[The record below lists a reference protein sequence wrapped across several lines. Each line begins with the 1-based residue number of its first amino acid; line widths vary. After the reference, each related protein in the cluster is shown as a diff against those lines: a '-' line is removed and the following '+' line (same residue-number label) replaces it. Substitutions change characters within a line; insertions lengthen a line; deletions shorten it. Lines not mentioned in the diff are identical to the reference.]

1 MTAQEVWVLVEHRQQ
16 RVADITFE
24 LLGLGREVA
33 QALQAP
39 LKAVLLGHQARDLV
53 SALGAADAVLHMDH
67 PALAEATPEAYAR
80 ALEPLLREREPRL
93 TLMGL
98 TNFTLGLG
106 PYLACELQWPFINF
120 CKGVRV
126 EDGSVVITC
135 LLYGG
140 KMEAE
145 VELPAAPG
153 LIGVMPGAS
162 PTDKGKSERS
172 PLMEEVP
179 STPSLE
185 QQAVQF
191 LRHIQPEAA
200 DIDITTQEVL
210 VSVGRGIQSQD
221 NLPLAEELAQALGG
235 AVSASRPVVD
245 QGWLPMT
252 RQVGKSGMIVKPRLY
267 LALGISGAPEHVEG
281 MRDSQLIV
289 AVNTDPRAPIFNIAH
304 YGIVADVLDF
314 IPAFTEEVRKR
325 KGFA

>member
-1 MTAQEVWVLVEHRQQ
+1 MMAQEVWVLVERQPQ
-16 RVADITFE
+16 RIADITFE
-24 LLGLGREVA
+24 LLGLGREMA
-33 QALQAP
+33 QTLQVP
-39 LKAVLLGHQARDLV
+39 LKAVLLGHQARELI
-53 SALGAADAVLHMDH
+53 SALGAADLVLYMDH
-67 PALAEATPEAYAR
+67 PALAEATPEVYAQ
-80 ALEPLLREREPRL
+80 ALTPLLRERKPRL

-106 PYLACELQWPFINF
+106 PYLACQLQWPFVNF
-120 CKGVRV
+120 CKGVQI

-145 VELPAAPG
+145 VELPAEPS

-162 PTDKGKSERS
+162 PIDKGKSERS
-172 PLMEEVP
+172 PLVEEIPPVP
-179 STPSLE
+179 ELE
-185 QQAVQF
+185 QRAIQF
-191 LRHIQPEAA
+191 LRHIQPETT
-200 DIDITTQEVL
+200 DVDITTQEVL

-289 AVNTDPRAPIFNIAH
+289 AVNTDPRAPIFNVAH

-314 IPAFTEEVRKR
+314 IPAFTEEVKKR
-325 KGFA
+325 KGLV

>member
-39 LKAVLLGHQARDLV
+39 LKAVLLGHQARDLA
-53 SALGAADAVLHMDH
+53 SALGAADAVLYMDH
-67 PALAEATPEAYAR
+67 PALTEVTPEAYAR
-80 ALEPLLREREPRL
+80 ALKPLLQERRPRL
-93 TLMGL
+93 MVIGL

-106 PYLACELQWPFINF
+106 PYLACELQWPFVNF
-120 CKGVRV
+120 CKGMHV

-145 VELPAAPG
+145 VELPAEPG

-162 PTDKGKSERS
+162 PADKGRDERF
-172 PLMEEVP
+172 PLVEEVLSP
-179 STPSLE
+179 PGLE

-191 LRHIQPEAA
+191 LRYIQPEAA
-200 DIDITTQEVL
+200 DVDITTQEVL
-210 VSVGRGIQSQD
+210 VSVGRGIQNQE
-221 NLPLAEELAQALGG
+221 NIALAEELAQALGG
-235 AVSASRPVVD
+235 AVCASRPVID
-245 QGWLPMT
+245 QGWLPLS
-252 RQVGKSGMIVKPRLY
+252 RQVGKSGMTVKPKLY

-281 MRDSQLIV
+281 MKNAGLII
-289 AVNTDPRAPIFNIAH
+289 AINTDLRAPIFNVAH
-304 YGIVADVLDF
+304 YGIVADVLEVL
-314 IPAFTEEVRKR
+314 PALIEAIRGK
-325 KGFA
+325 KGG

>member
-1 MTAQEVWVLVEHRQQ
+1 MTAQEIWVLVEHRPQG
-16 RVADITFE
+16 VTDITFE

-39 LKAVLLGHQARDLV
+39 LRAVLLGYQARGLA
-53 SALGAADAVLHMDH
+53 SALGAADAVLYMDH
-67 PALAEATPEAYAR
+67 PALAEVTPEAYAR
-80 ALEPLLREREPRL
+80 ALEPLLQERRPRL

-106 PYLACELQWPFINF
+106 PYLACKLQWPFVNF
-120 CKGVRV
+120 CRGVRA
-126 EDGSVVITC
+126 EDGSLVATC

-145 VELPAAPG
+145 VELPAEPG

-162 PTDKGKSERS
+162 PADKGKSGRS
-172 PLMEEVP
+172 PLVEEVSP
-179 STPSLE
+179 APGLE
-185 QQAVQF
+185 QPSVQF

-314 IPAFTEEVRKR
+314 IPALTEEVRKR
-325 KGFA
+325 KGLI